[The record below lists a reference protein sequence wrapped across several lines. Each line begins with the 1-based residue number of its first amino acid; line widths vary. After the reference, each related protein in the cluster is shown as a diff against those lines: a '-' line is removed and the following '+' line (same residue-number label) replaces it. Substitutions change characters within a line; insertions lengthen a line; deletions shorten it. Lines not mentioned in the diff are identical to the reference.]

1 MSSTTTITMTT
12 ETQQQQPQAPDLSK
26 HPKLTREQA
35 GHLRHFHNLVTQPD
49 NDWDLMGSQEPLQE
63 FLDAYR
69 YQLATMAYAAG
80 AAHFH
85 RQPALRSVY
94 KALLRQTIRKML
106 LRAVWAYW
114 FNTSMAGIATDPDLK
129 ELRKPWAD
137 PVVRENIMYSG
148 HLLMMVALYGMLFD
162 DDEFERPGSLEFLWN
177 PLFFGLGPEKFSY
190 DAGSLQDA
198 ILKEMEGNG
207 WIGVCCEP
215 NMVFV
220 VCNQFPLIGMRL
232 RDARL
237 GTSVVDDVL
246 EKYKAAWDK
255 KGLVGADGLLPDA
268 WMVKQDF
275 TIRPKDPAWT
285 AWGSAFMN
293 SWNGSV
299 VRSHYEDQALGYI
312 TNTGGG
318 EIRLNPPSVGNE
330 FRKLVKEDS
339 AAPDSRETLE
349 LAVRNAK
356 EAEAG
361 KKGGFPYTKP
371 TFGYTVQ
378 WLSELGKDAELTA
391 LLKYADEKLG
401 PKWERGGLYYPRNDE
416 PFDEEMRWTHMD
428 PFSGNAAIGYARLN
442 VEDGQKIIWE
452 RPWTAQ
458 DVSTRPF
465 VDAVTLAD
473 GVDFLRGDW
482 SEEERML
489 VLTVRSWDG
498 STRTI
503 KPVLRNL
510 GPGTWNV
517 FVDGQLRLSR
527 TLPSGEDI
535 ALEVQVG
542 HRDVDIVAV
551 NQA

>member
-1 MSSTTTITMTT
+1 MST
-12 ETQQQQPQAPDLSK
+12 EKQQQHLPHSQAPDLSK

-35 GHLRHFHNLVTQPD
+35 GHLRHFHNLVSQPD
-49 NDWDLMGSQEPLQE
+49 NDWNLMGSQEPLQE

-69 YQLATMAYAAG
+69 YQLATMAYAASV
-80 AAHFH
+80 AHYH

-94 KALLRQTIRKML
+94 KKLIRQTIHKML

-148 HLLMMVALYGMLFD
+148 HLLMMVSLYGMLFD

-177 PLFFGLGPEKFSY
+177 PLFFGMGPEKFSY

-207 WIGVCCEP
+207 WIG
-215 NMVFV
+215 
-220 VCNQFPLIGMRL
+220 LIGIRL

-237 GTSVVDDVL
+237 GTLVVDDVL
-246 EKYKAAWDK
+246 EKYKAAWEK
-255 KGLVGADGLLPDA
+255 KGLVGSDGLLPDA
-268 WMVKQDF
+268 WMVRQDF
-275 TIRPKDPAWT
+275 TVRPKDPAWT

-293 SWNGSV
+293 SWNGTL
-299 VRSHYEDQALGYI
+299 VRSHYDDQALGYV
-312 TNTGGG
+312 TNTGG
-318 EIRLNPPSVGNE
+318 EIRLNPPAVGNE
-330 FRKLVKEDS
+330 FRKLVKEDD
-339 AAPDSRETLE
+339 AAPDSQETFQR
-349 LAVRNAK
+349 AVRNAK

-371 TFGYTVQ
+371 MFGYTVQ
-378 WLSELGKDAELTA
+378 WLSELGKEAELTA
-391 LLKYADEKLG
+391 LFDYADRKLG

-452 RPWTAQ
+452 RPWTAE
-458 DVSTRPF
+458 DVSARPF
-465 VDAVTLAD
+465 VDGVTLAD
-473 GVDFLRGDW
+473 GVDFLRGVW
-482 SEEERML
+482 SEEEKML

-498 STRTI
+498 STKTI
-503 KPVLRNL
+503 KPALRTL
-510 GPGTWNV
+510 GPGMWNV

-527 TLPSGEDI
+527 TLSPGEDI
-535 ALEVQVG
+535 ALEVQVR
-542 HRDVDIVAV
+542 HRDLDIVAV
-551 NQA
+551 KQL

>member
-1 MSSTTTITMTT
+1 MAT
-12 ETQQQQPQAPDLSK
+12 EKHQHQQELQQPQAPDLSK

-49 NDWDLMGSQEPLQE
+49 NDWNLMGSQEPLQE

-80 AAHFH
+80 VAHFH
-85 RQPALRSVY
+85 RQPALRSIY
-94 KALLRQTIRKML
+94 KKLLRQTIHKML

-137 PVVRENIMYSG
+137 PV
-148 HLLMMVALYGMLFD
+148 
-162 DDEFERPGSLEFLWN
+162 
-177 PLFFGLGPEKFSY
+177 
-190 DAGSLQDA
+190 
-198 ILKEMEGNG
+198 
-207 WIGVCCEP
+207 
-215 NMVFV
+215 
-220 VCNQFPLIGMRL
+220 LIGMRL

-255 KGLVGADGLLPDA
+255 KGLVGSDGLLPDA

-299 VRSHYEDQALGYI
+299 VRSHYDDQALGYV
-312 TNTGGG
+312 TKTEGGD
-318 EIRLNPPSVGNE
+318 IRLNPPTVGNE
-330 FRKLVKEDS
+330 FRKLVKEDG
-339 AAPDSRETLE
+339 AAPDSRETLQR
-349 LAVRNAK
+349 AVRNAK

-371 TFGYTVQ
+371 MFGYTVQ

-401 PKWERGGLYYPRNDE
+401 PKWDRGGLYYLRNDE

-452 RPWTAQ
+452 RPWTAKE
-458 DVSTRPF
+458 VSARPF

-498 STRTI
+498 SARTI
-503 KPVLRNL
+503 RPVLRNL
-510 GPGTWNV
+510 GPGTWSV

-527 TLPSGEDI
+527 ALSSGEDI

-551 NQA
+551 KQV